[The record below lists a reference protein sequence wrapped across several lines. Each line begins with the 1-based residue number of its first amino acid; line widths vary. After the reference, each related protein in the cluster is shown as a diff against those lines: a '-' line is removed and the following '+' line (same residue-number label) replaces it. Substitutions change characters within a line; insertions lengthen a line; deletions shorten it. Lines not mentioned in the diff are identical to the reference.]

1 VAAVALAGAEAVVVA
16 AAVEVVAVVV
26 VAAAV
31 EVVTKL
37 LHQVAAAVIR
47 PLLHLVMAV
56 GEVVV
61 GEVVARL
68 ALIHRRLALH
78 CIQTAI

>member
-1 VAAVALAGAEAVVVA
+1 MVVVA
-16 AAVEVVAVVV
+16 VAEVVV
-26 VAAAV
+26 VAVAEVVVVAV
-31 EVVTKL
+31 VVTKL
-37 LHQVAAAVIR
+37 LHQVAAAVVIR
-47 PLLHLVMAV
+47 PLLHQVMAV
-56 GEVVV
+56 EAAV